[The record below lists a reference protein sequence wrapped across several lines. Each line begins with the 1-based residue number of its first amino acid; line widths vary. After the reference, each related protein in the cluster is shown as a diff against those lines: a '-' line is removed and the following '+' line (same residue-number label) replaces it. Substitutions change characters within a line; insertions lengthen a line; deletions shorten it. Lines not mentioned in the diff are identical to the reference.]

1 MIRGKKIRKPLR
13 KLKIQEKAE
22 MEQELTPD
30 FIDENEELT
39 MLSAVDLIVTLA
51 EDSELSSLFFEK
63 ADRFITFLSERQG
76 ITKIQAVLSRSRV
89 PQATSLTSRM
99 SLDTLI
105 VTVYRCYSIKERW
118 MTW

>member
-30 FIDENEELT
+30 FIDENEELSFQNVRASRRYR
-39 MLSAVDLIVTLA
+39 LCYWLY
-51 EDSELSSLFFEK
+51 SL
-63 ADRFITFLSERQG
+63 
-76 ITKIQAVLSRSRV
+76 SRV
-89 PQATSLTSRM
+89 PQATNLISRM

-105 VTVYRCYSIKERW
+105 VTVYRYCSIKERW

>member
-39 MLSAVDLIVTLA
+39 MLSAVDLICN
-51 EDSELSSLFFEK
+51 
-63 ADRFITFLSERQG
+63 
-76 ITKIQAVLSRSRV
+76 
-89 PQATSLTSRM
+89 P
-99 SLDTLI
+99 
-105 VTVYRCYSIKERW
+105 C
-118 MTW
+118 

>member
-39 MLSAVDLIVTLA
+39 MLSAVDIIVTLA
-51 EDSELSSLFFEK
+51 EDSQIALLLSFQNVRASRRYRLCYWLYSL
-63 ADRFITFLSERQG
+63 
-76 ITKIQAVLSRSRV
+76 SRV
-89 PQATSLTSRM
+89 PQATNLISRM

-105 VTVYRCYSIKERW
+105 VTVYRYCSVKARW

>member
-63 ADRFITFLSERQG
+63 ADRLFSLSQ
-76 ITKIQAVLSRSRV
+76 V
-89 PQATSLTSRM
+89 PQATNLISRM

-105 VTVYRCYSIKERW
+105 VTAYRCYSIKERW